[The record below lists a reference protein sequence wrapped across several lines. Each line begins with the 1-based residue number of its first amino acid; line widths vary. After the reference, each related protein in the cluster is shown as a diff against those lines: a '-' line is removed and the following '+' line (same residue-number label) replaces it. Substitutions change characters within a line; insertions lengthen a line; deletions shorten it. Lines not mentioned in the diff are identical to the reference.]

1 MGNTEDKGNDSYFM
15 NIKIIGSN
23 IGNFYNEIQNAEK
36 EIKKLWNFEPLD
48 ENNEI
53 ILQINNYF
61 QKLGQNL
68 EENNDNKNIREV
80 LILKVNHIFDP
91 LVSLVIDLMNK
102 LDEVQYMPL
111 VLLLHL
117 EECENKLEIDTNRFQ
132 QIDPRL
138 IFTNRYSEDPEIIKR
153 EIDPILLRFCSIHND
168 LGDRFI
174 IGNEKNNNE
183 NGIDLVDKYFPFNI
197 NLACIGR
204 FRQGKS
210 TGVNAILRE
219 YKAKESSKGCS
230 QTKNLTFYQVKE
242 KPIRVL
248 DIPGFEDENSVKE
261 AVKKLQEC
269 GKQINR
275 LKEKIHIFLYFLNY
289 SDVGTFMNLEYQI
302 IKEIIKHK
310 SSKII
315 YVITHSKQNLN
326 DNDKKRKIRNINKGI
341 ANIMDKNK
349 INDNGMFKATDN
361 NIVFVNFHKDNTY
374 NIEPFG
380 TKELFQ
386 KIYEFFI
393 FSDDFLNSFNNLDPQ
408 AIEENALKF
417 RKRAQDVLLS
427 NKISG
432 ALIGAVPIVDLIVQ
446 NYVIKKNA
454 IRKAGE
460 IFGFDIETIDK
471 ELAKENKALE
481 KGLAEEPIE
490 NKIGNGIKSTTEA
503 GGCIGGGISL
513 GSGVVKAANASKM
526 AAEATKL
533 TTQAANIGAKAANMG
548 AKAVE
553 YGANAAKIGNE
564 ATKLAKAAGEMTV
577 PWYLKI
583 FGMGSEIT
591 TEATNL
597 ATKASNMAAESAN
610 LNSIATN
617 LSSQAANMAS
627 QSTSLNVMGANMA
640 SKATIT
646 LNEAN
651 TLRYVGT
658 GITIGS
664 FILGISL
671 GAYFT
676 HKFCE
681 ELLDK
686 FVDLY
691 KKYPQKICNSYKEA
705 AYYFYSMGQ

>member
-1 MGNTEDKGNDSYFM
+1 MGNTENKGNDSYFM

-23 IGNFYNEIQNAEK
+23 IGNFYKEIQNTEK
-36 EIKKLWNFEPLD
+36 TIKKLWNFEPL
-48 ENNEI
+48 EQKEI
-53 ILQINNYF
+53 IQQINDYF
-61 QKLGQNL
+61 QKLELNL

-80 LILKVNHIFDP
+80 LILKTNHIFDP
-91 LVSLVIDLMNK
+91 LVNLVIESMNK

-111 VLLLHL
+111 VLLLYL
-117 EECENKLEIDTNRFQ
+117 EECENKLEIDTDRFQ

-138 IFTNRYSEDPEIIKR
+138 IFTNRYSEDPEIIKN

-210 TGVNAILRE
+210 TGVNAILGE

-230 QTKNLTFYQVKE
+230 QTKNLTFYQVKR

-248 DIPGFEDENSVKE
+248 DIPGFEDEKSVKE

-275 LKEKIHIFLYFLNY
+275 LKEKLHIILYFLNY

-302 IKEIIKHK
+302 IQEVIKHK
-310 SSKII
+310 TSKII

-326 DNDKKRKIRNINKGI
+326 DNDKKRKIRNINKGM
-341 ANIMDKNK
+341 ANLIERNH

-361 NIVFVNFHKDNTY
+361 NVIFVNFHKDYTY
-374 NIEPFG
+374 NIEKFG

-393 FSDDFLNSFNNLDPQ
+393 FSEDFLNSFNNLEPEI
-408 AIEENALKF
+408 IEENALKF
-417 RKRAQDVLLS
+417 RKRAQEVLLS

-432 ALIGAVPIVDLIVQ
+432 GLIGVVPIVDLIVQ

-454 IRKAGE
+454 IRKVGE

-481 KGLAEEPIE
+481 EGLAKESIE
-490 NKIGNGIKSTTEA
+490 NQIGNGIKTTSEA

-513 GSGVVKAANASKM
+513 GSGVAKAVNASKM
-526 AAEATKL
+526 AADATKL

-548 AKAVE
+548 IKAVE
-553 YGANAAKIGNE
+553 IGADAAKMGNE
-564 ATKLAKAAGEMTV
+564 ATKLAKMAGEMTV
-577 PWYLKI
+577 PWYLKL

-597 ATKASNMAAESAN
+597 TTKASSMAAESAN
-610 LNSIATN
+610 LNTI
-617 LSSQAANMAS
+617 AANMSSKAAS
-627 QSTSLNVMGANMA
+627 LASESKTLNTMGTSLA
-640 SKATIT
+640 SKATMT

-651 TLRYVGT
+651 TLRYIGT
-658 GITIGS
+658 GVTIGS
-664 FILGISL
+664 LILGASL

>member
-1 MGNTEDKGNDSYFM
+1 
-15 NIKIIGSN
+15 
-23 IGNFYNEIQNAEK
+23 
-36 EIKKLWNFEPLD
+36 
-48 ENNEI
+48 
-53 ILQINNYF
+53 
-61 QKLGQNL
+61 
-68 EENNDNKNIREV
+68 
-80 LILKVNHIFDP
+80 
-91 LVSLVIDLMNK
+91 
-102 LDEVQYMPL
+102 
-111 VLLLHL
+111 
-117 EECENKLEIDTNRFQ
+117 
-132 QIDPRL
+132 
-138 IFTNRYSEDPEIIKR
+138 
-153 EIDPILLRFCSIHND
+153 
-168 LGDRFI
+168 
-174 IGNEKNNNE
+174 
-183 NGIDLVDKYFPFNI
+183 
-197 NLACIGR
+197 
-204 FRQGKS
+204 
-210 TGVNAILRE
+210 
-219 YKAKESSKGCS
+219 
-230 QTKNLTFYQVKE
+230 
-242 KPIRVL
+242 
-248 DIPGFEDENSVKE
+248 
-261 AVKKLQEC
+261 
-269 GKQINR
+269 
-275 LKEKIHIFLYFLNY
+275 
-289 SDVGTFMNLEYQI
+289 
-302 IKEIIKHK
+302 
-310 SSKII
+310 
-315 YVITHSKQNLN
+315 
-326 DNDKKRKIRNINKGI
+326 
-341 ANIMDKNK
+341 MDKNK

-408 AIEENALKF
+408 VIEENALKF

-460 IFGFDIETIDK
+460 IFGFDIEAIDK
-471 ELAKENKALE
+471 ELTKENKALE
-481 KGLAEEPIE
+481 EGLAEEPIE
-490 NKIGNGIKSTTEA
+490 NHIGNGIKSTTEA

-533 TTQAANIGAKAANMG
+533 TVQAANIGAEAANMG
-548 AKAVE
+548 AKAAE
-553 YGANAAKIGNE
+553 YGANAVKLGNE

-597 ATKASNMAAESAN
+597 ATKASNMATESAN
-610 LNSIATN
+610 FNSIASN

-627 QSTSLNVMGANMA
+627 QSTSLNAMGANMA
-640 SKATIT
+640 SEATIT
-646 LNEAN
+646 LNQAN
-651 TLRYVGT
+651 TLRYIGT
-658 GITIGS
+658 GVTIGS
-664 FILGISL
+664 LILGVSI
-671 GAYFT
+671 GGYFT